1 MFIIRTYIY
10 LISPSDSPLCQYPN
24 DTACGHVWTLFYFNT
39 HIYLQENEG
48 YVSVSQMLSL
58 SLFMLF
64 ILESGKTQ
72 AV

>member
-1 MFIIRTYIY
+1 MDFV
-10 LISPSDSPLCQYPN
+10 L
-24 DTACGHVWTLFYFNT
+24 YFNT